1 MCHSYF
7 GTYSPLKKIV
17 QMWKP
22 IDFFNFFNFQ
32 KILDEKNLLKKFFF
46 NIKKKNLCL
55 IFAVKILIFER
66 SKVFLIQ
73 KKLFLVP
80 NGRNY
85 LDLDAKDKLLYFTS
99 LNPETRKI
107 EKKIGPKNS
116 IFFRWA
122 KKSPNLDLN

>member
-1 MCHSYF
+1 M
-7 GTYSPLKKIV
+7 
-17 QMWKP
+17 
-22 IDFFNFFNFQ
+22 
-32 KILDEKNLLKKFFF
+32 
-46 NIKKKNLCL
+46 

-107 EKKIGPKNS
+107 EKKDWTEK
-116 IFFRWA
+116 
-122 KKSPNLDLN
+122 